1 MRILQ
6 IIQKKQFRG
15 AEIFCCQLSNHLI
28 RMGHEVEVCSVFDGE
43 SDLPF
48 HKAVKSLNGNQN
60 IRYLDYKGWRNLN
73 EVISTYKPDLVQ
85 ANAADTLKYAVFS
98 KKIFGW
104 KQPILYRNA
113 SISSFYIND
122 AFTKKINSFLLES
135 VDGII
140 SVSRFS
146 KDDLSYLFPVTEH
159 KTEVIPI
166 GIEED
171 ETDTAPMEIHEFK
184 SNRINLV
191 HVGSLTQEKNHF
203 GLLEIFQI
211 ILEDCQDAHLHII
224 GEGPLKSAIS
234 KKIGELGLEH
244 NISLHGEMK
253 DPFRY
258 IAQADV
264 LLLPSLIEGLP
275 AVILEAM
282 YCKTPVVAY
291 NVGGISEI
299 MNKHTGYLI
308 EKGEQEAFKNAV
320 LEILAARPEEK
331 IENAYKMVK
340 AEYMNEKIAL
350 KFEEVY
356 RRLLE

>member
-1 MRILQ
+1 
-6 IIQKKQFRG
+6 
-15 AEIFCCQLSNHLI
+15 
-28 RMGHEVEVCSVFDGE
+28 
-43 SDLPF
+43 
-48 HKAVKSLNGNQN
+48 
-60 IRYLDYKGWRNLN
+60 
-73 EVISTYKPDLVQ
+73 
-85 ANAADTLKYAVFS
+85 
-98 KKIFGW
+98 
-104 KQPILYRNA
+104 
-113 SISSFYIND
+113 
-122 AFTKKINSFLLES
+122 
-135 VDGII
+135 
-140 SVSRFS
+140 
-146 KDDLSYLFPVTEH
+146 
-159 KTEVIPI
+159 
-166 GIEED
+166 
-171 ETDTAPMEIHEFK
+171 MEIHEFK

-211 ILEDCQDAHLHII
+211 ILEDCEDAHLHII
-224 GEGPLKSAIS
+224 GEGPLKSGIS

-291 NVGGISEI
+291 NVGGVAEI
-299 MNKHTGYLI
+299 VNKHTGYLI